1 MCAAPW
7 WCSCSQFSDSHVFV
21 QVSEAIL
28 DNARLMLQTEN
39 IQANAEDFKDR
50 SEVTHNTLFELS
62 TPWPTQAPPTSF
74 VLQV

>member
-1 MCAAPW
+1 MCAALW
-7 WCSCSQFSDSHVFV
+7 WCSRSHFSDSPVFL

-50 SEVTHNTLFELS
+50 SEVTHSTLFEPS
-62 TPWPTQAPPTSF
+62 TLWPTRAPPTSF

>member
-7 WCSCSQFSDSHVFV
+7 WCSCSQLSDSCVFP

-50 SEVTHNTLFELS
+50 SEVTHNTLFEPS
-62 TPWPTQAPPTSF
+62 TLWQTRAPPTSL